1 MGTSW
6 GQCSELCG
14 VNHAYMP
21 IEIKVLHFADFMYF
35 MHLKVKEILHPYL
48 VAVYDS
54 RLNVILDFLKTA
66 SAVLRDRPDLFDDVS
81 RLTNLRKIMAL
92 KDRVRL

>member
-21 IEIKVLHFADFMYF
+21 IEIKVLHIADFMYF

-66 SAVLRDRPDLFDDVS
+66 SAVLRDRTELFDEVS
-81 RLTNLRKIMAL
+81 RLTNLRKIMAI
-92 KDRVRL
+92 KDSVRI